1 MHPHG
6 IGLQPYPTQIG
17 TNFLSDVLY
26 RARTHLN
33 DDDGINWPDPR
44 LIPKAQQAFEELEA
58 ELLLAG
64 IPIINSQNAIF
75 TVPAYDI
82 NSHNGVPLDLSTL
95 PLYPRDMILPI
106 ILKERAPGE
115 QWRDFID
122 MIETDFAPITST
134 DLRLRYWTWYQGKIT
149 VMGCLRDR
157 EVMIR
162 YQRFLPVPGLNTD
175 SIIVPLGQLHLSYR
189 TAALAALSKP
199 ELAQMGG
206 ALNQQAQVNL
216 DKIVRMNIKQQ
227 QNLPTKRRPYHRGYG
242 RNRVLR
248 DF

>member
-1 MHPHG
+1 MITSVG
-6 IGLQPYPTQIG
+6 V
-17 TNFLSDVLY
+17 NFLSDVLY

-33 DDDGINWPDPR
+33 DDDSSNWPDPR

-58 ELLLAG
+58 ELILAG
-64 IPIINSQNAIF
+64 IPIINKQDAIF

-82 NSHNGVPLDLSTL
+82 NVNNGVPLDLSTL
-95 PLYPRDMILPI
+95 PGYPTDMIMPI
-106 ILKERAPGE
+106 IMKERAPWE

-122 MIETDFAPITST
+122 MIETDFAPITSS
-134 DLRLRYWTWYQGKIT
+134 DRRLRYWTWYQGKIV
-149 VMGCLRDR
+149 VMGATENRQVLL
-157 EVMIR
+157 R
-162 YQRFLPVPGLNTD
+162 YQRFLPVPGMNTD

-189 TAALAALSKP
+189 TAAIAAASQPNMRQLAMDLDQR
-199 ELAQMGG
+199 AQI
-206 ALNQQAQVNL
+206 NL